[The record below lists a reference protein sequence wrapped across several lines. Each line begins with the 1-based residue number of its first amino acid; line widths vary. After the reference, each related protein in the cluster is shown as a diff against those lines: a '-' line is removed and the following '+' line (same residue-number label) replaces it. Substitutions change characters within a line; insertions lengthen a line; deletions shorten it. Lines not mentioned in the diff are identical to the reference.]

1 MSVSLEK
8 IDMLM
13 ERANISYK
21 EAKEALELH
30 DGDMVEAL
38 IYLEASNK
46 TAISKG
52 AQKMNKN
59 GGRSN
64 GNAQSKTNKPERDFM
79 EDFKKFI
86 HKMHKTSFVVGSK
99 HKRLLDIPLTIA
111 ALLVLFTMPV
121 SLFILIL
128 PYLFGY
134 KISILDADGKN
145 VNIEKTFTFGE
156 DKEEK
161 ADDDRMA

>member
-21 EAKEALELH
+21 EAKEALELY

-38 IYLEASNK
+38 IHLEASNK
-46 TAISKG
+46 TAGPKG
-52 AQKMNKN
+52 AHKMHRN
-59 GGRSN
+59 GARPN
-64 GNAQSKTNKPERDFM
+64 GSTQGKTNKPDRDFM
-79 EDFKKFI
+79 EDIKKFI
-86 HKMHKTSFVVGSK
+86 QKMHKTSFVVGNK

-134 KISILDADGKN
+134 KISILDAEGKK
-145 VNIEKTFTFGE
+145 VNIEKTFTFGDE
-156 DKEEK
+156 KDEK
-161 ADDDRMA
+161 ADDDRME